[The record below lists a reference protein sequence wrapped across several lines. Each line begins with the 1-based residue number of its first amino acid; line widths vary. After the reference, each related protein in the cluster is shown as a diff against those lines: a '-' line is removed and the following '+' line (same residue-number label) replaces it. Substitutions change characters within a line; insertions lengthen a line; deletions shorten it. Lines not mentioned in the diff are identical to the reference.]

1 MVIGGSND
9 THGGNLDTVDLLSF
23 NGSLP
28 DKLKSTNNFPVAI
41 AHAVGAT
48 LGDESVPHVCGGGKV
63 SVLEGPEGNGG
74 GYCWAYNPHHKMWNI
89 SGQMIED
96 RKFSAGATHPDHGW
110 VITGRFFGFLQRS
123 ESAEQT
129 RDGKTFQQFTSLP
142 HRLSHHCIV
151 SLGKGG
157 GRGDFFITGGWNKDT
172 AKRTLIYNAGAWK
185 EVADMP
191 TARRG
196 KEYP

>member
-28 DKLKSTNNFPVAI
+28 DKLKSTNNFPVAVST
-41 AHAVGAT
+41 AVGAT
-48 LGDESVPHVCGGGKV
+48 LGDESVPHVCGGGGKV
-63 SVLEGPEGNGG
+63 SILDDGNDQ
-74 GYCWAYNPHHKMWNI
+74 GYCWAYNPQRKMWNI
-89 SGQMIED
+89 SGQMSED
-96 RKFSAGATHPDHGW
+96 RLFSAGATHPDHGW
-110 VITGRFFGFLQRS
+110 VITGRFFKS

-142 HRLSHHCIV
+142 HRLSHHCMV

-157 GRGDFFITGGWNKDT
+157 GRGDFFITGGRNE
-172 AKRTLIYNAGAWK
+172 KRTLIYNAGAWK
-185 EVADMP
+185 KMADMP

-196 KEYP
+196 KE